1 MKNIIVK
8 NDNRFKSVFVTVNL
22 LLPLVEG
29 NMGKNALLA
38 LVLKKSSSK
47 YKTEK
52 ELEKALASA
61 YNASVDMFV
70 EKVNNLYKLSFGIEI
85 LNVKYLDKESIE
97 EIKEIIYS
105 IICTPNIQNGLF
117 DESVF
122 ELEKQSLIKKIEE
135 EKDDKRRYAIK
146 RLEQEMF
153 KGTPYSESALGTVE
167 SVKKITNEDLVRHL
181 EYVYKEA
188 FLQVTAVG
196 NFAGMEDMP
205 NEIYTKISGYCG
217 KDKLEIKEDVE
228 RKITEIKTT
237 IDKQDVNQSV
247 LCIGLVIPNA
257 KKEDMYKSML
267 YSTVLGGTPASKLFQ
282 NVREKESLA
291 YFSKAQYNRQKNV
304 IYTFSGIAPEMYEK
318 AKEVMLEQVD
328 LLKAGEITDIE
339 FNAAKQSLISSYKE
353 LSDTKITQAKT
364 LLANEIYFGKTVDFN
379 EMIKEIEKL
388 EKEDIIEIAKK
399 VKVSNIYLLGGVSDA
414 N

>member
-1 MKNIIVK
+1 
-8 NDNRFKSVFVTVNL
+8 
-22 LLPLVEG
+22 
-29 NMGKNALLA
+29 
-38 LVLKKSSSK
+38 
-47 YKTEK
+47 
-52 ELEKALASA
+52 
-61 YNASVDMFV
+61 
-70 EKVNNLYKLSFGIEI
+70 
-85 LNVKYLDKESIE
+85 
-97 EIKEIIYS
+97 
-105 IICTPNIQNGLF
+105 
-117 DESVF
+117 
-122 ELEKQSLIKKIEE
+122 
-135 EKDDKRRYAIK
+135 
-146 RLEQEMF
+146 MF

-196 NFAGMEDMP
+196 NFDGMEDMP

-228 RKITEIKTT
+228 REITEIKTT

-247 LCIGLVIPNA
+247 LCIGLVIPNT

-388 EKEDIIEIAKK
+388 EKEDVIEIAKK

>member
-8 NDNRFKSVFVTVNL
+8 NDNRFKSVFVSVNL

-29 NMGKNALLA
+29 DMGKNALLA

-47 YKTEK
+47 FKREK

-61 YNASVDMFV
+61 YNTSLDIFV
-70 EKVNNLYKLSFGIEI
+70 EKVNNLYKLSIGIEF

-105 IICTPNIQNGLF
+105 IICTPNIQEGRF
-117 DESVF
+117 DENVF

-153 KGTPYSESALGTVE
+153 KGMAYGANTLGTVE
-167 SVKKITNEDLVRHL
+167 SVEKITNEELVKHL
-181 EYVYKEA
+181 EYVLKSA
-188 FLQVTAVG
+188 TLQVTAVG
-196 NFAGMEDMP
+196 NMTNMEDIAE
-205 NEIYTKISGYCG
+205 EIYTKISEYCG
-217 KDKLEIKEDVE
+217 KDTLQIKEDVE
-228 RKITEIKTT
+228 KEITDIKTV
-237 IDKQDVNQSV
+237 IEKQDVNQSI
-247 LCIGLVIPNA
+247 LCIGLVIPNT

-267 YSTVLGGTPASKLFQ
+267 YSTILGGTPASKLFQ

-304 IYTFSGIAPEMYEK
+304 IYTFSGIAPNMYEK
-318 AKEVMLEQVD
+318 AKEVMLKQVEI
-328 LLKAGEITDIE
+328 LKMGDITDVE

-353 LSDTKITQAKT
+353 LSDTKLAQAKT
-364 LLANEIYFGKTVDFN
+364 LLANEIYFGRTVDFN
-379 EMIKEIEKL
+379 EMIQEIEKL
-388 EKEDIIEIAKK
+388 EKEDVIEIAEK
-399 VKVSNIYLLGGVSDA
+399 VKVSTIYLLGGVSDE

>member
-22 LLPLVEG
+22 LLPLVED

-52 ELEKALASA
+52 ELERALAKS
-61 YNASVDMFV
+61 YNASLDVFV
-70 EKVNNLYKLSFGIEI
+70 EKVNNLYKISFGMEFLNAKYIE
-85 LNVKYLDKESIE
+85 NIE
-97 EIKEIIYS
+97 EIKEILYS
-105 IICTPNIQNGLF
+105 IICTPNINNNLF
-117 DESVF
+117 DEKIF

-146 RLEQEMF
+146 RLEEEMF
-153 KGTPYSESALGTVE
+153 KGTPYGEPTLGTVE
-167 SVKKITNEDLVRHL
+167 SVSKITNEELVKHFK
-181 EYVYKEA
+181 YVLQEA

-196 NFAGMEDMP
+196 NLKDMESMP
-205 NEIYTKISGYCG
+205 EDIYKKVSGYCG
-217 KDKLEIKEDVE
+217 KQSLEITQDVE
-228 RKITEIKTT
+228 KEITDIQTT
-237 IDKQDVNQSV
+237 IDKQEINQSV
-247 LCIGLVIPNA
+247 LCIGLVIPNT
-257 KKEDMYKSML
+257 KKEDTYKCML
-267 YSTVLGGTPASKLFQ
+267 YNAILGGTPASKLFQ

-318 AKEVMLEQVD
+318 AKEVMLKQVE
-328 LLKAGEITDIE
+328 LLKAGDITDVE
-339 FNAAKQSLISSYKE
+339 FNAAKQSLVSAYVE
-353 LSDTKITQAKT
+353 LSDTKVTQAKT
-364 LLANEIYFGKTVDFN
+364 LLANEIHFGRTVDFK
-379 EMIKEIEKL
+379 EMIEEIEKL
-388 EKEDIIEIAKK
+388 EKEDVIQIANK
-399 VKVSNIYLLGGVSDA
+399 VKVSNIYLLGGVNDA

>member
-22 LLPLVEG
+22 LLPLVKD

-52 ELEKALASA
+52 ELERALAKS
-61 YNASVDMFV
+61 YNASLDVFL
-70 EKVNNLYKLSFGIEI
+70 EKVNNLYKISFGMEFLNAKYIE
-85 LNVKYLDKESIE
+85 NIE
-97 EIKEIIYS
+97 EIKEILYS
-105 IICTPNIQNGLF
+105 IICTPNINNNLF
-117 DESVF
+117 DEKVF

-146 RLEQEMF
+146 RLEEEMF
-153 KGTPYSESALGTVE
+153 KGTSYGEPTLGTVE
-167 SVKKITNEDLVRHL
+167 SVSKITNEELVKHFK
-181 EYVYKEA
+181 YVLQEA

-196 NFAGMEDMP
+196 NLKDMESMP
-205 NEIYTKISGYCG
+205 EDIYKKVSGYCG
-217 KDKLEIKEDVE
+217 KQSLEFTQDVE
-228 RKITEIKTT
+228 KEITDIQTT
-237 IDKQDVNQSV
+237 IDKQEINQSV
-247 LCIGLVIPNA
+247 LCIGLVISNT
-257 KKEDMYKSML
+257 KKEDTYKCML
-267 YSTVLGGTPASKLFQ
+267 YNAILGGTPASKLFQ

-318 AKEVMLEQVD
+318 AKEVMLKQVE
-328 LLKAGEITDIE
+328 LLKAGDITDVE
-339 FNAAKQSLISSYKE
+339 FNAAKQSLISAYVE
-353 LSDTKITQAKT
+353 LSDTKVTQAKT
-364 LLANEIYFGKTVDFN
+364 LLANEIYFGRTVDFK
-379 EMIKEIEKL
+379 EMIEEIEKL
-388 EKEDIIEIAKK
+388 KKEDVIQIANK
-399 VKVSNIYLLGGVSDA
+399 VKVSNIYLLGGVNDA